1 MWDGLERRLEGA
13 VVVLEPL
20 EQRHAADLFAASRD
34 PAIWRWLPRER
45 PDRAAFE
52 ALVAEAVAAGAA
64 GVEGPFAT
72 LDRASGRAIGSTRY
86 LALRPEHRG
95 LEIGWTWLDP
105 AHWSSGANV
114 ESKLLLLE
122 HAFDRLGC
130 IRVEF
135 KTDARNERSRAALA
149 ALPAEFEGVFRR
161 HMVVPG
167 GLRDSAYYSVIAD
180 DWPSVRRN
188 LERRLARTRG
198 DHNLAVRGRRH

>member
-1 MWDGLERRLEGA
+1 MWGGLMRRLAGD

-20 EQRHAADLFAASRD
+20 EQRHASDLYAASRD
-34 PAIWRWLPRER
+34 PAVWRWLPCPQ
-45 PDRAAFE
+45 PDREGLE
-52 ALVAEAVAAGAA
+52 ALVAEAVAAREA
-64 GVEGPFAT
+64 GLEGPYAT
-72 LDRASGRAIGSTRY
+72 VDRASGRAIGSTRY

-105 AHWSSGANV
+105 AHWAGGANV

-122 HAFDRLGC
+122 HAFERLGC

-149 ALPAEFEGVFRR
+149 TLPAQFEGVFRR

-167 GLRDSAYYSVIAD
+167 GLRDSAWYSVIAD
-180 DWPSVRRN
+180 DWPQVRAN
-188 LERRLARTRG
+188 LRRRLARKRPG
-198 DHNLAVRGRRH
+198 